1 MSFTP
6 SDLGG
11 GKDMAGLNGV
21 TLPFKCLLCDGEPL
35 SLMRTKE
42 KARSPILPLWLLG
55 GGGGNEVGGV
65 IVFPMKP
72 HPTSANSG
80 EREVLAEAVLP
91 GPWVFKCESARLSAP
106 LGSEYRLILR
116 RSASVTLSAKWR

>member
-55 GGGGNEVGGV
+55 GGGV
-65 IVFPMKP
+65 MKW
-72 HPTSANSG
+72 
-80 EREVLAEAVLP
+80 EE
-91 GPWVFKCESARLSAP
+91 
-106 LGSEYRLILR
+106 
-116 RSASVTLSAKWR
+116 